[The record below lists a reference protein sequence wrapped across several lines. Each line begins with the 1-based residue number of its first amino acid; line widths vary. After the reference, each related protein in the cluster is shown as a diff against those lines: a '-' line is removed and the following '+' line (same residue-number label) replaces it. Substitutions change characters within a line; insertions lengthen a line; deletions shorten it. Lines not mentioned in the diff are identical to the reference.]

1 MAPPND
7 DAFMQLA
14 QMINGLEQ
22 ALQLHRGTVNR
33 AIGLLNNEVYGFRSE
48 LDRDKA
54 DRAARQAQVDAKL
67 QSIEDGQ
74 RLIRT
79 WQWIRIGVEAAAIL
93 IVLAYWF
100 GSR

>member
-7 DAFMQLA
+7 DPFLQLA
-14 QMINGLEQ
+14 AMLNGLEA
-22 ALQLHRGTVNR
+22 ALTQHRDVVNR
-33 AIGLLNNEVYGFRSE
+33 AIGLLSNELYGFRSE
-48 LDRDKA
+48 LDKDRVE
-54 DRAARQAQVDAKL
+54 RAARQAQVDAKM

-100 GSR
+100 GGK